1 MVAGPWCDDRRSMSR
16 FAVGIE
22 LDGAGYHP
30 AAWRRSRG
38 EPAELL
44 SARTLQARVSAA
56 ENAGFTL
63 ATFEDSILPPDA
75 GPAGRIDA
83 PTRASFVA
91 ATTSTLGLVPAVAT
105 TYAEPFHTA
114 SALATLDYS
123 SRGRAGWLATV
134 DPGAA
139 ATWGREPRTSGPE
152 VRREQRDSIE
162 VARRLWDSWE
172 DDAVIRDWGSGRF
185 LDRNRLHY
193 IDFEGETFAVKG
205 PAIVPRPPQGQV
217 VVFADRTTVFADE
230 ATAGVCR
237 WRGPG
242 RNESGSDAA
251 SFAGADVVL
260 VTGPDEGAA
269 VSTAEQASG
278 DALVFID
285 LEVALDTPSHSA
297 ATRLAELE
305 SHTTREPL
313 GRLRFSGPPGD
324 LVSLLT
330 RLSRHV
336 DGVRLH
342 LAVIDEDL
350 PILSRA
356 VLPVLFRTGIAHR
369 PVPGTTLRANLGL
382 ARPANR
388 YAEEQL

>member
-1 MVAGPWCDDRRSMSR
+1 MSR

-30 AAWRRSRG
+30 AAWRRSRDD
-38 EPAELL
+38 PARLL
-44 SARTLQARVSAA
+44 SAQTLQARVSAA

-63 ATFEDSILPPDA
+63 ATFDDSILPPQA

-139 ATWGREPRTSGPE
+139 AAWGRTPRTTGPE

-185 LDRNRLHY
+185 LDRDRLHY
-193 IDFEGETFAVKG
+193 IDFHGETFSVKG

-217 VVFADRTTVFADE
+217 VVFAE
-230 ATAGVCR
+230 GATLSTEGIA
-237 WRGPG
+237 PAI
-242 RNESGSDAA
+242 ESGNGITSSEPGAVDSGSPSSTT
-251 SFAGADVVL
+251 SFGAADVVL
-260 VTGPDEGAA
+260 VTGPDTDAA
-269 VSTAEQASG
+269 LAAAERVSG

-285 LEVALDTPSHSA
+285 LAVALDIPGRRA
-297 ATRLAELE
+297 ADRFTEPGTEDNPGSPERL
-305 SHTTREPL
+305 H
-313 GRLRFSGPPGD
+313 FSGSPGD
-324 LVSLLT
+324 LVDLLT

-342 LAVIDEDL
+342 PAVIDEDL
-350 PILSRA
+350 PVLARA
-356 VLPVLFRTGIAHR
+356 VLPVLFRTAVAHR
-369 PVPGTTLRANLGL
+369 PVPGATLRANLGL

-388 YAEEQL
+388 YAKDHL